1 MRGEKSMNSEQIRG
15 IQLLNLQ
22 LANVQW
28 SIEDWKK
35 WCKKEGAGL
44 HIEDGEVKG
53 YDIEAR
59 RFHR

>member
-1 MRGEKSMNSEQIRG
+1 MRTEEIKG
-15 IQLLNLQ
+15 ITALNLL
-22 LANVQW
+22 LANCQW
-28 SIEDWKK
+28 TVAEWKA

-44 HIEDGEVKG
+44 ILEDGEVKG

>member
-1 MRGEKSMNSEQIRG
+1 MKSEQIRG